1 VKRLVFSVAIVA
13 AAFLVAVER
22 AVADSPATGTGTN
35 AVHYYVALGDSLA
48 EGYQPYGQIDDG
60 YADQLYRAL
69 ETDDPNLQLEKLA
82 CGGETTSSMISGVMP
97 WGGLGSRYFC
107 GYRARKAQRA
117 HGSQLADAVAFL
129 HAHSQSIS
137 LITIDIGG
145 NDVGLCVYVLD
156 QSCLADALATVEQ
169 NLPVIVSALRM
180 AAPGVPIV
188 AMNYYDPFLAFWFA
202 GPADALT
209 ANQMVAGQLNPALA
223 HVYAAY
229 SIPVADVAGAFSTAD
244 FTLQPSAVPLNVKR
258 ICDWTWMCAIGD
270 LHPNAAGYSVIAQAF
285 LDVLA

>member
-1 VKRLVFSVAIVA
+1 VKRLIFSVAIVA

-22 AVADSPATGTGTN
+22 AVADAPATGTGTN

-69 ETDDPNLQLEKLA
+69 ETDDPNLRLEKLA

-107 GYRARKAQRA
+107 GYRARNAQLA
-117 HGSQLADAVAFL
+117 HGSQLGDAVAFL
-129 HAHSQSIS
+129 HAHSQFVS

-145 NDVGLCVYVLD
+145 NDVGLCVYLLD
-156 QSCLADALATVEQ
+156 ESCLADALATVEQ

-202 GPADALT
+202 DPADALT
-209 ANQMVAGQLNPALA
+209 ANQMVAGQLNAALED
-223 HVYAAY
+223 VYAAY
-229 SIPVADVAGAFSTAD
+229 SVPVADVADAFSTAD
-244 FTLQPSAVPLNVKR
+244 FTLQPSAVPLNVER
-258 ICDWTWMCAIGD
+258 ICNWTWMCAIGD

-285 LDVLA
+285 QDVLP